1 MFGLTMIKD
10 YINEILDGSKT
21 FETRSYP
28 TNRRGKIALIDSRL
42 MKIYETFELVE
53 CRKISVGDYCS
64 WH

>member
-1 MFGLTMIKD
+1 MFGITMIKD

-21 FETRSYP
+21 YDARSYP
-28 TNRRGKIALIDSRL
+28 TNKRGKIALIDSRL

-53 CRKISVGDYCS
+53 CRKISAGDYCS

>member
-1 MFGLTMIKD
+1 MIKD

-28 TNRRGKIALIDSRL
+28 TNRRGKIALIDSRF
-42 MKIYETFELVE
+42 MKIYETFKLVE
-53 CRKISVGDYCS
+53 CREISVGDYCS